1 MAWFSPTFLYEVES
15 KVKSRLVSGTE
26 SISRWILCVEVLWAI
41 MLRTA
46 GGPSV
51 SQPWRQQNQR
61 CISPITLLRKNPH
74 WWLQPACRVNLKPI
88 CRLQRRATS
97 PCGAPPPAGPETEMS
112 AAWWHGLPGSL
123 RALQIPD
130 AYTNE
135 NRTQTLRSLAM
146 KHNLRNGCYLAILA
160 SQTPLKDLQTF
171 PLSTIHIKITLALQ
185 LINKVLAT
193 S

>member
-51 SQPWRQQNQR
+51 SQPWRQQKQR

-74 WWLQPACRVNLKPI
+74 WWLQPVWWVNSKPI
-88 CRLQRRATS
+88 WRLQRRATS

-130 AYTNE
+130 AYINE
-135 NRTQTLRSLAM
+135 NRNTDL
-146 KHNLRNGCYLAILA
+146 KIIRNEAQPQKRLLSCHSGI
-160 SQTPLKDLQTF
+160 PDPFKDLQTF
-171 PLSTIHIKITLALQ
+171 SLSTIHIKITLALQ